1 MPSDASVS
9 SYEKYYTI
17 VMHLS
22 IQFARSSVLVWGTG
36 LGLSFRYV
44 YSYKFLDEV
53 IFILYSSCLLF
64 IIVSVIF
71 DYFMCV
77 KKCFFPCFSSSV
89 FQLVINNLMCAFHDI
104 FFRVCFLA
112 YFLQFLI
119 ISIFVFTLKYFSM
132 LVFSICSLT
141 LNNFFVCIFFFPRTL
156 SVLFYIVLSAFLY
169 IKKYFFLCLIPS
181 IFFFKK

>member
-36 LGLSFRYV
+36 LGLSFKYV

-104 FFRVCFLA
+104 FFPCLFS
-112 YFLQFLI
+112 
-119 ISIFVFTLKYFSM
+119 SIFLTIFNNLY
-132 LVFSICSLT
+132 IC
-141 LNNFFVCIFFFPRTL
+141 FYIKIFFN
-156 SVLFYIVLSAFLY
+156 A
-169 IKKYFFLCLIPS
+169 CL
-181 IFFFKK
+181 